1 LLLIDVLFDVRAER
15 GGASLL
21 KDVVKF
27 DYAKICDAGCGV
39 KENSQNVFFGIVFY

>member
-1 LLLIDVLFDVRAER
+1 MCVQRE